1 MNAEGNEP
9 MSVPSNTPILQAAYN
24 DLLRRSLSKI
34 SGDLARV
41 IYLASTRDYN
51 TGTYHHEG
59 LAARF
64 RSDVAAQALETAHRE
79 IFYRIAAC
87 SLEQLVGEMEIYL
100 NSSHQ
105 AREDVLHIWQKL
117 EPYRL
122 ALPMDTNTAVA
133 RLFVTNLRAQMEKS
147 GKIQINVDEMKNL
160 TRSQAAPEQGE

>member
-1 MNAEGNEP
+1 MNAEGNGP
-9 MSVPSNTPILQAAYN
+9 IGVPSNAPMLQAAYD

-34 SGDLARV
+34 CGDLARV

-64 RSDVAAQALETAHRE
+64 RSDAAAQALETAHRE

-87 SLEQLVGEMEIYL
+87 TLQQLVGEMEVYL
-100 NSSHQ
+100 NSSSQ

-122 ALPMDTNTAVA
+122 ALPMNTNAAVA
-133 RLFVTNLRAQMEKS
+133 RLFVTNLRLALAILQR
-147 GKIQINVDEMKNL
+147 QARPPAD
-160 TRSQAAPEQGE
+160 RSAA

>member
-1 MNAEGNEP
+1 MNDEANGP
-9 MSVPSNTPILQAAYN
+9 MNVPSSAAILEGAYN

-64 RSDVAAQALETAHRE
+64 RSDAAAQALETAHRE

-87 SLEQLVGEMEIYL
+87 TLEQLVAEMEIYL
-100 NSSHQ
+100 NSSSQ
-105 AREDVLHIWQKL
+105 SREEVLHIWQKL

-122 ALPMDTNTAVA
+122 ALPVDTNAAVA
-133 RLFVTNLRAQMEKS
+133 RLFVSNLRLSLAILQR
-147 GKIQINVDEMKNL
+147 QARPLVD
-160 TRSQAAPEQGE
+160 RSAA

>member
-1 MNAEGNEP
+1 
-9 MSVPSNTPILQAAYN
+9 MSVPSNAVIFEAAYD

-41 IYLASTRDYN
+41 IYLASTRDYT
-51 TGTYHHEG
+51 TGTYHHDG

-87 SLEQLVGEMEIYL
+87 SLEQLVGELETYL

-122 ALPMDTNTAVA
+122 ALPMDTNAAVA
-133 RLFVTNLRAQMEKS
+133 RLFVSNLRLALAILQ
-147 GKIQINVDEMKNL
+147 
-160 TRSQAAPEQGE
+160 RQARPPAGPSVA